1 MNSLNFLKQNGILD
15 SIEELLVRRNLWD
28 INEQHLR
35 SLGQNSSFSDNSEYL
50 SIVKLASENDE
61 VFKKFRA
68 NRQYR
73 KILEHVTKS
82 LGHKYL
88 EEVYALDLE
97 CNKLFDSVSPIDR
110 LGSPLRYKFA
120 NFGRLS
126 PTTIRYVYVHLNL
139 KRFFGNLENKKVI
152 EIGGGFGGQAAVSTY
167 LTPNL
172 KWSIYDLPE
181 VSQLQSKF
189 MRTANPNASIAYLS
203 GIKIKENS
211 GDILIS
217 NYALSEVSRKL
228 QLEYISKV
236 VCNCSKGYMAW
247 NLISEQNGDG
257 LSIREVLDL
266 IPSSTAIA
274 EYPLTDSGNVI
285 IVWGE
290 TAS

>member
-1 MNSLNFLKQNGILD
+1 MD
-15 SIEELLVRRNLWD
+15 SIEELLARRTLWD
-28 INEQHLR
+28 INEQYLR

-73 KILEHVTKS
+73 KILEHVTKN

-88 EEVYALDLE
+88 EEVYDLDFE
-97 CNKLFDSVSPIDR
+97 CDKLFDAVSPIDR
-110 LGSPLRYKFA
+110 LGSPLRYKFP

-126 PTTIRYVYVHLNL
+126 PTTIRYVYVHLTL
-139 KRFFGNLENKKVI
+139 KKFFGNLENKKVI
-152 EIGGGFGGQAAVSTY
+152 EIGGGFGGQAAVSTF

-172 KWSIYDLPE
+172 NWIIYDLPE

-266 IPSSTAIA
+266 IPNSTAFA
-274 EYPLTDSGNVI
+274 EYPLTDSGNMI